1 MTDTIVADTQSRME
15 KAESSLRHE
24 LSTLRTGRATPDIL
38 NGVMVDA
45 YGSKM
50 PLAQVGNISIVDTRM
65 LSVTVWDMGMVEAT
79 DKAIRESGL
88 GLNPS
93 YEGSVIRIPL
103 PELTEDRRKELVK
116 IAHQYTENGKIAIR
130 NIRRDAM
137 DKIKKDDD
145 LSEDE
150 QRKLQDEI
158 QKLTDAV
165 VKKADSILA
174 EKEKDILT
182 V

>member
-1 MTDTIVADTQSRME
+1 MIENIVPETKERME
-15 KAESSLRHE
+15 KAEASLKHE
-24 LSTLRTGRATPDIL
+24 LATLRTGRAAPDIL

-50 PLAQVGNISIVDTRM
+50 PLTQVGNVSVVDTRM
-65 LSVTVWDMGMVEAT
+65 LSVTVWDMGMIEAT
-79 DKAIRESGL
+79 DKAIRESSL

-116 IAHQYTENGKIAIR
+116 VARQYAENGKVAIR

-137 DKIKKDDD
+137 DKIKKAEV
-145 LSEDE
+145 SEDE
-150 QRKLQDEI
+150 QRRLQDEI
-158 QKLTDAV
+158 QKITDIT
-165 VKKADSILA
+165 VKTADTILA

>member
-1 MTDTIVADTQSRME
+1 MIDNIIADTKE
-15 KAESSLRHE
+15 KMGKSEEALKQE
-24 LSTLRTGRATPDIL
+24 LSSLRTGRATPDIL

-50 PLAQVGNISIVDTRM
+50 PLTQVGNVSVADTRM
-65 LSVTVWDMGMVEAT
+65 LSVSVWDMTMVEAT

-93 YEGSVIRIPL
+93 YEGNVIRIPL
-103 PELTEDRRKELVK
+103 PELTSERRQELVK
-116 IAHQYTENGKIAIR
+116 VAHKYAESGKVAIR
-130 NIRRDAM
+130 NVRRDAM
-137 DKIKKDDD
+137 DKIKKSDA
-145 LSEDE
+145 SEDE

-158 QKLTDAV
+158 QKLTDAS
-165 VKKADSILA
+165 VKNADVILA
-174 EKEKDILT
+174 AKEKDITT